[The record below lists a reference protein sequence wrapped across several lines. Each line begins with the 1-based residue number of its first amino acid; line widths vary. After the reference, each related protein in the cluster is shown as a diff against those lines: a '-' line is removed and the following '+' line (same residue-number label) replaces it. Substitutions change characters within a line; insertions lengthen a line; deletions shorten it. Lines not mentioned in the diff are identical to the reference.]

1 MIKVIIY
8 VFSNKSGTSRKNP
21 PASAGDAR
29 VIGLIPG
36 SGRSPGEENG
46 TTLQYSCLENPT
58 DRRTWWASAHGVTK
72 SLQLCQPMPPQETL
86 QHYRGVLVQSSV
98 GSLLFCSGY
107 WCGQGFVC
115 ALQDFPPVLWN
126 PIVRSHWSSRSY
138 SLDSQS
144 LFRSLGFE
152 A

>member
-36 SGRSPGEENG
+36 SGQFPGEENG

-58 DRRTWWASAHGVTK
+58 DRGTWWATAPGVTK
-72 SLQLCQPMPPQETL
+72 SLQLCQPMPPGDPSAL
-86 QHYRGVLVQSSV
+86 PGSFGSVFCGVTALLLWILVWAR
-98 GSLLFCSGY
+98 FCL
-107 WCGQGFVC
+107 C
-115 ALQDFPPVLWN
+115 PPRLS
-126 PIVRSHWSSRSY
+126 PSPMESY
-138 SLDSQS
+138 SQIPLA
-144 LFRSLGFE
+144 FRVIFPRFPVPFQIPRL
-152 A
+152 